1 MVLWMLLILG
11 KIVQL
16 VTDMNVKKK
25 QKKDNILKCTDGMS
39 NKQGTTE
46 EDCDW
51 EGW

>member
-1 MVLWMLLILG
+1 MLLILG

-25 QKKDNILKCTDGMS
+25 IKKNNNILKCTDDMS